1 MSEYDEHSAEAQY
14 ARSVLTNNLK
24 VKPKEKVLIEAWS
37 HTLPWAVAFAREA
50 RRLKAF
56 PITIYEDED
65 AYWDAVDHKQDAI
78 LGTVPEHEW
87 AALGK
92 ASVYI
97 HFWGPVTRLRM
108 AQLPEARREQLL
120 AFNDLWYRSA
130 QKAGIRGVRLEI
142 GRVDPELARAYGVD
156 VDDWRSQLMAATTV
170 DPESLKRAAAPIVK
184 ALESGTT
191 VHLSDPAGTDLTLGL
206 KHRKARVQWG
216 RHSPEDLKSPFARM
230 ISLPAGSVRV
240 AVDEKVADG
249 TLVASRSCY
258 FDDARASGARFEFKN
273 GRLVNHSFE
282 SGGETFERA
291 FKAAGK
297 GKDMPGTLGFGLNP
311 KLHDT
316 PQLEDIEAGTVLVAT
331 GGNRFTGGTNPAN
344 FFGFAISTDTD
355 VEIDGKR
362 VPVPSTR

>member
-14 ARSVLTNNLK
+14 ARSVLTNNLR

-56 PITIYEDED
+56 PITLYEDED
-65 AYWDAVDHKQDAI
+65 AYWDAVDHRQDAI
-78 LGTVPEHEW
+78 LGASPEHEW

-92 ASVYI
+92 ASVYV

-108 AQLPEARREQLL
+108 AQLPEGRREQLL

-130 QKAGIRGVRLEI
+130 HKAGIRGVRLEI

-156 VDDWRSQLMAATTV
+156 VDDWRSQVVGATSV
-170 DPESLKRAAAPIVK
+170 DPDSLKRAAAPIAK
-184 ALESGTT
+184 ALESGKR
-191 VHLSDPAGTDLTLGL
+191 VHITDDAGTDLTLGL
-206 KHRKARVQWG
+206 KRRSARVQWG
-216 RHSPEDLKSPFARM
+216 RHSPEDLKSLFTRM

-240 AVDEKVADG
+240 ALDETVADG

-258 FDDARASGARFEFKN
+258 YDDSRATGARFEFKR
-273 GRLVNHSFE
+273 GKLVDHSFQR
-282 SGGETFERA
+282 GGETFERA

-331 GGNRFTGGTNPAN
+331 GGNRFIGGTNSAN
-344 FFGFAISTDTD
+344 FFGFAIATNAE

-362 VPVPSTR
+362 LAVPPSR